1 MFPVHN
7 GVARRYPAIITWAL
21 IIANVCVFLYQIS
34 LPPRVL
40 EQFVRTFALIP
51 ARFFG
56 AGAGAAGGTM
66 MAYAPLVTSL
76 FLHAGWGHLIIN
88 MWTLW
93 VFGPAVEDRLGA
105 LRFAIFYLLA
115 GMAASL
121 AHALLHASSAVP
133 VLGASGAIAG
143 VIGCYVRL
151 FPLAR
156 LVIMMPLLF
165 FPIFFEVPAVLF
177 AAVWLW
183 AQIMPGLT
191 GLLLPV
197 AGGGIAWWAHIGGF
211 CAGWVLAP
219 LVLRPRRTYRRYY
232 ADEGRYGLL
241 PNGRRHQGAVPW
253 V

>member
-7 GVARRYPAIITWAL
+7 GVARRYPAAITWAL
-21 IIANVCVFLYQIS
+21 IVANAGVFLYQIT

-40 EQFVRTFALIP
+40 EQFVGTFALIP
-51 ARFFG
+51 ARCF
-56 AGAGAAGGTM
+56 GAGAAGSTI

-93 VFGPAVEDRLGA
+93 VFGPAVEDRVGA
-105 LRFAIFYLLA
+105 LRFAVFYLLA

-121 AHALLHASSAVP
+121 AHALLHATSAVP

-156 LVIMMPLLF
+156 LVVMIPLLF
-165 FPIFFEVPAVLF
+165 FPVFFEVPAVWF

-183 AQIMPGLT
+183 TQIMPGLT

-211 CAGWVLAP
+211 CAGWLLAP
-219 LVLRPRRTYRRYY
+219 LVVRPRRSYRPYY

-241 PNGRRHQGAVPW
+241 PNGRRHQGAGPW